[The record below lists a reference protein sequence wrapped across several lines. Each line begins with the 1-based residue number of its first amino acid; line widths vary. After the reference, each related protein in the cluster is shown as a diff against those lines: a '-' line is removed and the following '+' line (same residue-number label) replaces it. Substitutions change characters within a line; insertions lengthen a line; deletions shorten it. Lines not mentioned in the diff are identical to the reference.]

1 MQIVWP
7 VLRTFL
13 AASLVATVSWAV
25 VDGLAGGSRCACPG
39 EAPRDHPRIDAALFG
54 VEMPMGDEGG
64 AFFVETDRVP
74 LVTGATFG
82 WRIKLNDDAP
92 VVRLREELE
101 LPAPPRIWRHTEDTL
116 ITSNRTTAVTER
128 VLHPSDGWIEN
139 AWSFTEGD
147 PAGRYTMR
155 VFLDDELVKE
165 FRFFADDL
173 EPAPCGGW

>member
-13 AASLVATVSWAV
+13 TAGLVATVSWAV
-25 VDGLAGGSRCACPG
+25 VDGLFGGPRCACPG
-39 EAPRDHPRIDAALFG
+39 AADEHPRVDAALFG

-82 WRIKLNDDAP
+82 WRIKLNDDAQ

-101 LPAPPRIWRHTEDTL
+101 LPAAPHIWRHTEDTL
-116 ITSNRTTAVTER
+116 ITSDRTTAVTER
-128 VLHPSDGWIEN
+128 ALHPSDGWIEN

-147 PAGRYTMR
+147 PAGLYRLR
-155 VFLDDELVKE
+155 VYLDDELVRE
-165 FRFFADDL
+165 FRFHADDL
-173 EPAPCGGW
+173 ARAPCH